1 MRIHLDFHR
10 LSYILRA
17 IFCEPSRLR
26 HIDWW
31 TITHLLDDIFF
42 QPSDIHCL
50 EMLCGNQT
58 KLYRKL
64 QEELRLDNR
73 LRTELEKNYGMVR
86 HRRLSALQY
95 QPWNRLLYYLTR
107 AKKPEVIIETGVF
120 DGISSFF
127 FLKALQDNG
136 RGHLYSIDL
145 PAYQVVENSTQGMSF
160 NSLPAGRDPGWVV
173 PKTLRRRWTLL
184 KGASQE
190 LLQPLLNQV
199 RSVDFFLHDSLHT
212 YYHMSFEFETVWPY
226 LQGGAI
232 LASDDADVNS
242 AFIDFANRVNRN
254 YVTKGRFAALV
265 K

>member
-1 MRIHLDFHR
+1 MPVRVDLHR
-10 LSYILRA
+10 LLYILRVTL
-17 IFCEPSRLR
+17 CEPSRLW
-26 HIDWW
+26 HADWW

-42 QPSDIHCL
+42 QRSDVHYL
-50 EMLCGNQT
+50 EILCGKQAG
-58 KLYRKL
+58 LYRKL
-64 QEELRLDNR
+64 EGELKSANRFRLELAETYR
-73 LRTELEKNYGMVR
+73 LVR
-86 HRRLSALQY
+86 CRKLSVLQY

-107 AKKPEVIIETGVF
+107 AKKPEVVVETGVF

-136 RGHLYSIDL
+136 HGHLYSIDL
-145 PAYQVVENSTQGMSF
+145 PAYHAIENSTQAMSF
-160 NSLPAGRDPGWVV
+160 DCLPVGHEPGWAV
-173 PKTLRRRWTLL
+173 PNALRTRWTLL
-184 KGASQE
+184 KGPSQE

-212 YYHMSFEFETVWPY
+212 YSHMSFEFETVWPH
-226 LQGGAI
+226 LKEGGI

-242 AFIDFANRVNRN
+242 AFADFAMRIGRN